1 MDNNTNSKDYKYIL
15 IDYSDTSL
23 MWNCAVS
30 ILFFLILL
38 FYIFMNWRPKCS
50 NTTKF
55 EDMTRTF
62 DLGSI
67 APSLGGSEDRYI

>member
-1 MDNNTNSKDYKYIL
+1 MDNNINSKDYKYIL
-15 IDYSDTSL
+15 IDYSDSSL

-30 ILFFLILL
+30 ILFFLILF

-50 NTTKF
+50 NTSKF
-55 EDMTRTF
+55 EDMPRMF

-67 APSLGGSEDRYI
+67 GPSMGDSEEIYI